1 MVMSVVQYAEAIA
14 SKFEHYSGTTSRTNL
29 LEILTEV
36 MRIEFDGGT
45 SRLKVAER
53 QRLEMA
59 VWSQVCARLKI
70 TTCCIDEI
78 AAMLARCSS
87 KCSVSKCCGC
97 FGAVAI

>member
-1 MVMSVVQYAEAIA
+1 MAMSVVQYAEAIA

-36 MRIEFDGGT
+36 MRIEFDT
-45 SRLKVAER
+45 RLKVAER
-53 QRLEMA
+53 QSLEMA

-70 TTCCIDEI
+70 TSCCVDEV

-87 KCSVSKCCGC
+87 KCSMSKCCGC